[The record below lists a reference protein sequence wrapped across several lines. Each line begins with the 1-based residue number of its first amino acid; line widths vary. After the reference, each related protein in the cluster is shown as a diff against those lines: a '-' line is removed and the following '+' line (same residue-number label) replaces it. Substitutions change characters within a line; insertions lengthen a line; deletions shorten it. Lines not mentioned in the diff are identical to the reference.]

1 LENGLEK
8 PFIYVVGVV
17 EEEPITWRRSSVP
30 PAAME
35 KQQLL
40 KHILGE
46 AEIFTEKDYV
56 KTLFVYTDSVL

>member
-1 LENGLEK
+1 
-8 PFIYVVGVV
+8 V